1 MSPSRV
7 ILAIVSACFVLAHL
21 SGNMKGFLGAFD
33 IDIAVRD
40 IPYLLALPGMAVF
53 TLVMLRN

>member
-21 SGNMKGFLGAFD
+21 SGGMNSFLGAFD
-33 IDIAVRD
+33 INIDVRD
-40 IPYLLALPGMAVF
+40 IPYLMAIPGMAVF